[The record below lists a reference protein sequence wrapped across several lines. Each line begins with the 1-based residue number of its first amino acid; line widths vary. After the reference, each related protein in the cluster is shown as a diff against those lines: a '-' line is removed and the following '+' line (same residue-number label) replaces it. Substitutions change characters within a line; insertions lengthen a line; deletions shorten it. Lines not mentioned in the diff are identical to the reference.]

1 MSSRP
6 VLIDVHTHVYTPAYC
21 DLMRARDAT
30 NQIPLIRKDSDGQE
44 KVILL
49 KEEAEKGGSNSAG
62 RPIGPQYWDRKEK
75 IKFMDTHGIDVS
87 VSKNLD
93 LDLAVRVWC

>member
-6 VLIDVHTHVYTPAYC
+6 LLIDVHTHVYTPAYC
-21 DLMRARDAT
+21 DLMRARDGT
-30 NQIPLIRKDSDGQE
+30 NQIPLIRKDDNGQE

-49 KEEAEKGGSNSAG
+49 KEEAEKGGSNSSG
-62 RPIGPQYWDRKEK
+62 RPIGPQYWDRNEK

-87 VSKNLD
+87 VSMQAGVK
-93 LDLAVRVWC
+93 